1 MFPYLILFLLAAL
14 VFLLLAGSLY
24 FALLVVR
31 PKCFSVEETYRIE
44 IETGKMSEAE
54 WLSWEREEVSIPSP
68 FGYDLFGV
76 YLPLAGADRTV
87 IIAHGVTYTLFGSVK
102 YVNLFRR
109 RGFNVLLYDHRNHGR
124 SGGRWSTFGY
134 YEKHDLAAWMAWA
147 KKRLT
152 DRGLLGVMGESYGAA
167 VAIQCLAQTPGAA
180 FLVCDCSF
188 SDLTELLAH
197 RLKVDYH
204 LPAFP
209 LLPLAS
215 LWSRVLTG
223 MAFKDISP
231 VSAVPKLTIPCL
243 FIHGLEDKL
252 TPARMSEALYVAK
265 TTGKRAVYLAPN
277 ADHAM
282 SFSSDP
288 QAYEAQVEDFF
299 GDSLSQAPVL
309 SS

>member
-1 MFPYLILFLLAAL
+1 MFPYWIFFLLAIL
-14 VFLLLAGSLY
+14 VFLLLAGGLY
-24 FALLVVR
+24 FALLVVH
-31 PKCFSVEETYRIE
+31 PKCYSVEETYRTE

-54 WLSWEREEVSIPSP
+54 WLSWERQEIIIRSP
-68 FGYDLFGV
+68 FGYDLFGF

-87 IIAHGVTYTLFGSVK
+87 IIAHGITYTLFGSVK

-147 KKRLT
+147 RDRLT
-152 DRGLLGVMGESYGAA
+152 DGGLLGVMGESFGAA
-167 VAIQCLAQTPGAA
+167 VAIQCLAETPGAA
-180 FLVCDCSF
+180 FLICDCSF
-188 SDLTELLAH
+188 SDLTDLLAH

-204 LPAFP
+204 LPVFP

-231 VSAVPKLTIPCL
+231 VRAVPKISIPCL
-243 FIHGLEDKL
+243 FIHGQEDKL
-252 TPARMSEALYVAK
+252 TPARMSEALYATK
-265 TTGKRAVYLAPN
+265 TRGRRALYLVPH
-277 ADHAM
+277 ADHAE
-282 SFSSDP
+282 SLSRDP
-288 QAYEAQVEDFF
+288 QTYEVQVADFL
-299 GDSLSQAPVL
+299 GKA
-309 SS
+309 

>member
-1 MFPYLILFLLAAL
+1 MFPYL
-14 VFLLLAGSLY
+14 LLLLFFVLMVVFTAGGLY

-54 WLSWEREEVSIPSP
+54 WLSWERQEVVIPSP

-87 IIAHGVTYTLFGSVK
+87 IIAHGITYTLFGSVK

-147 KKRLT
+147 KKQLT
-152 DRGLLGVMGESYGAA
+152 DSGILGVMGESFGAA
-167 VAIQCLAQTPGAA
+167 VAIQCLGETPGAD

-188 SDLTELLAH
+188 SDLTKLLAH
-197 RLKVDYH
+197 RLQVDYH

-223 MAFKDISP
+223 MAFEDISP
-231 VSAVPKLTIPCL
+231 LRDVAKIAVPCL

-252 TPARMSEALYVAK
+252 TPARMSEALYAAK
-265 TTGKRAVYLAPN
+265 TTGIRSLYLAPR

-288 QAYEAQVEDFF
+288 QAYEAQVSALLDKTALVREY
-299 GDSLSQAPVL
+299 
-309 SS
+309 